1 MDKVDDLYARRL
13 ARESKAREEAER
25 LLEQKSL
32 ELFLEMEERQRALD
46 ALRESEERYRLIVE
60 LSPDAILIESGGRIV
75 FANNAAKKLFRETEQ
90 TRLLDHSLLDLTT
103 SDCRD
108 MVEQSIAQSRLNNV
122 STYAEE
128 TARRL
133 DGTTFEV
140 SVRRVALTYGGQAAT
155 QTVARDISDR
165 KKLERQLAY
174 QATHDSLTG
183 AINRD
188 SLLDRLSDAIAYA
201 DRHGFPVWVA
211 FVDIDR
217 FKQVNDRFGH
227 AAGDQL
233 LQVITDRLANSL
245 RKDDVLG
252 RYGGDE
258 FVLVLRGGPEDHLT
272 TQVIERLMASVCEPV
287 SVDDHELRV
296 TCSIG
301 VATYPVDGNTPEEM
315 MQHADAAMY
324 MAKESGRNLCQF
336 YNSEINEQ
344 LQLRA
349 RIESELMHA
358 LARSEL
364 YLVYQPQISLKTGQ
378 IEGAEA
384 LLRWASPVLGELTP
398 DQFIPLAE
406 QTTLINQ
413 IGEWVVREAAQQ
425 AADWERDGAGALRI
439 AVNLSAR
446 QLNGLELLRIVKTAL
461 ADSGLPPQRLEL
473 ELTESLMMSDV
484 KLTLDTLHE
493 LHRMGV
499 QVAVDDFGTGYSSL
513 VYLQRLPLN
522 CLKIDREFVRA
533 LSNPE
538 DRNAVQIISTLIRLA
553 HSLKLRVVAEGV
565 ENRVQLDVLREHGC
579 DEIQGY
585 LHSAPQRANGIPG
598 LLRSHSR
605 NDWV

>member
-258 FVLVLRGGPEDHLT
+258 FVLVLRGGPENHLT

-461 ADSGLPPQRLEL
+461 ADSGLPPKRLEL

-585 LHSAPQRANGIPG
+585 LHSAPQRAKGIPG

>member
-493 LHRMGV
+493 LHQMGV

>member
-461 ADSGLPPQRLEL
+461 ADSGLPPKRLEL

>member
-1 MDKVDDLYARRL
+1 MDKPDDVFARRL

-32 ELFLEMEERQRALD
+32 ELFFEMEERQRALD

-60 LSPDAILIESGGRIV
+60 LSPDAIQIESGGQVV
-75 FANNAAKKLFRETEQ
+75 FANQAARMLFRETGQ
-90 TRLLDHSLLDLTT
+90 ARLLDHSLLDLTT
-103 SDCRD
+103 DDYRGA
-108 MVEQSIAQSRLNNV
+108 VAQSIAQLRTNHQP
-122 STYAEE
+122 TYAEE
-128 TARRL
+128 MARRL

-140 SVRRVALTYGGQAAT
+140 SVRRIALTYGGQAAT

-165 KKLERQLAY
+165 KRLERQLAY

-183 AINRD
+183 ADNRN
-188 SLLDRLSDAIAYA
+188 SLVEKLSDAIGYA

-211 FVDIDR
+211 FVDLDR

-227 AAGDQL
+227 AAGDRL
-233 LQVITDRLANSL
+233 LRVITERLASAL

-272 TQVIERLMASVCEPV
+272 TQVIERIMCSVCEPV
-287 SVDDHELRV
+287 AVDGHELRV

-301 VATYPVDGNTPEEM
+301 IATYPIDGTTAEALM
-315 MQHADAAMY
+315 RHADAAMY

-336 YNSEINEQ
+336 YNSEINAQ
-344 LQLRA
+344 LQQRA
-349 RIESELMHA
+349 KIETELMHA
-358 LARSEL
+358 LARNEL
-364 YLVYQPQISLKTGQ
+364 YLVYQPQVSLKTGQ

-406 QTTLINQ
+406 QTSLINQ
-413 IGEWVVREAAQQ
+413 IGEWVVRKAVQQ
-425 AADWERDGAGALRI
+425 AADWERDGVGALRI
-439 AVNLSAR
+439 SVNLSAR
-446 QLNGLELLRIVKTAL
+446 QLNGLELLRIVNTAL
-461 ADSGLPPQRLEL
+461 AESTLPPERLEL
-473 ELTESLMMSDV
+473 ELTETLMMSDV

-533 LSNPE
+533 LSDPE
-538 DRNAVQIISTLIRLA
+538 DRNAEQIISTLIQLA

-565 ENRVQLDVLREHGC
+565 ESPTQLAILRKHGC

-598 LLRSHSR
+598 LLLHHSPG
-605 NDWV
+605 DWF

>member
-272 TQVIERLMASVCEPV
+272 TQVLERLMASVCEPV